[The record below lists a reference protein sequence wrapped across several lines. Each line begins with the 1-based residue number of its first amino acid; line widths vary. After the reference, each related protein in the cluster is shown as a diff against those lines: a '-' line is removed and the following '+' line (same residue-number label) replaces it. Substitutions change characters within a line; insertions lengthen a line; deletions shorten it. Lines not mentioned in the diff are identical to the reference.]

1 MANEQELFF
10 TNRELFDRFTEK
22 IDGLTKDL
30 AETQRVVKKYNGL
43 RQKVEEVDDK
53 LDDICKVVETVVAE
67 GAGKNKLASGVSWAI
82 GIIGALI
89 GIAGGI
95 LAIASR
101 LK

>member
-1 MANEQELFF
+1 MEEKFF

-22 IDGLTKDL
+22 IDGLSKEL
-30 AETQRVVKKYNGL
+30 AETQRVVKAYNGL
-43 RQKVEEVDDK
+43 REKVDDVCGAIKTMQDEDKGKSK
-53 LDDICKVVETVVAE
+53 LV
-67 GAGKNKLASGVSWAI
+67 SSVSWAI

-101 LK
+101 L